1 MFEARSLPDTE
12 DVIFKWRL
20 LVEEGRKTGH
30 TFSQPD
36 LIIAATALCHGLTV
50 LSRDTSDYERA
61 RVPVVESTAVSFRR
75 GRKSRCARRAETIG
89 AILREAHGGTVWTLG
104 RGPRGFTTSDPQIS
118 RMRSAG
124 QLSSFCIGAAPDP
137 ISASKIDPKRHR
149 TRSKVNDRA
158 HTSPMIEAAL
168 IGPTWSSP
176 DDDVAVDLASA
187 GVLNEDKRHA
197 S

>member
-1 MFEARSLPDTE
+1 M
-12 DVIFKWRL
+12 
-20 LVEEGRKTGH
+20 GRDPPG
-30 TFSQPD
+30 S
-36 LIIAATALCHGLTV
+36 I
-50 LSRDTSDYERA
+50 
-61 RVPVVESTAVSFRR
+61 
-75 GRKSRCARRAETIG
+75 
-89 AILREAHGGTVWTLG
+89 
-104 RGPRGFTTSDPQIS
+104 TSDPRIS

-124 QLSSFCIGAAPDP
+124 QLCFFWIGAALDP

-158 HTSPMIEAAL
+158 HTSRMIEAAL
-168 IGPTWSSP
+168 ICATWPSP